1 MHAPP
6 HSRFRKPWLI
16 VTLAAIA
23 VIALA
28 VGVVHFAPVSCAAV
42 AGSPA
47 QGTAVFY
54 DPGQAEDRCSI
65 EPLARDGRYASLPR
79 AQYRDGAVCGAYLDV
94 TGPHGMV
101 QAEIVDMC
109 PGCAA
114 TELDLSAGAFAMVAA
129 TSRGTAPVSY
139 QLALDPRLRGPLA
152 VRVGAGSTTTS
163 LAIQILNHGN
173 PLSGVQ
179 VNGRPLVPRGDG
191 YWITRQGAGGGPF
204 AVGVSDTAGHS
215 ALLTGIALRP
225 GAIQQTSVLMYGP
238 AGTAGTA
245 TPAPAPVASPGPV
258 GQHASLPSAARA
270 TTRATTHATSR
281 AARSGHNP
289 SCRT

>member
-6 HSRFRKPWLI
+6 HARFRKPWLI
-16 VTLAAIA
+16 VTIAAVG

-42 AGSPA
+42 ASSPSH
-47 QGTAVFY
+47 GIAVFY
-54 DPGQAEDRCSI
+54 DPARAEDRCSI

-79 AQYRDGAVCGAYLDV
+79 AQYQGGAVCGAYLDV
-94 TGPHGMV
+94 TGPHGIV

-129 TSRGTAPVSY
+129 TSGGTAPVSY
-139 QLALDPRLRGPLA
+139 QLARDPRLPGPLA
-152 VRVGAGSTTTS
+152 VRVGAGSTATS

-173 PLSGVQ
+173 PLSGVRVDGQ
-179 VNGRPLVPRGDG
+179 PLGLRADG
-191 YWITRQGAGGGPF
+191 YWVTRYGAGSGPF
-204 AVGVSDTAGHS
+204 AVAVSDTAGHN
-215 ALLTGIALRP
+215 ALLTGIALLP
-225 GAIQQTSVLMYGP
+225 GAIQQTRVLMYRPGGP
-238 AGTAGTA
+238 AGTASTA
-245 TPAPAPVASPGPV
+245 TTAPASAPSPGPV
-258 GQHASLPSAARA
+258 GQHARLPSA
-270 TTRATTHATSR
+270 TRATA
-281 AARSGHNP
+281 SGHNP